1 MKVISNSENRS
12 YFVKIIKKKKNIFVQ
27 IIGIQTNK
35 QTNKLEYK
43 KDSIRRR
50 CIGVE
55 V

>member
-1 MKVISNSENRS
+1 MIVISNSEKRS
-12 YFVKIIKKKKNIFVQ
+12 YFVKIIKKKEKYFCSNNRH
-27 IIGIQTNK
+27 TNK

-43 KDSIRRR
+43 KNPIRRR